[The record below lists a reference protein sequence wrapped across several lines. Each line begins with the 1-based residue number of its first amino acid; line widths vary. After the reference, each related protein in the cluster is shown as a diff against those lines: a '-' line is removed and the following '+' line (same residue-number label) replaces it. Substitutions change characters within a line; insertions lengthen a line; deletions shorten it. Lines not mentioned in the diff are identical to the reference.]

1 MENYSVLLQTTRASL
16 GRIRSLASI
25 KTKSRDTEIA
35 PLRSTGKFTKTKG
48 GRNPVGKSL
57 DGIEAEAT
65 TEANG
70 VVTHVM
76 NRLSPKSEPYSG
88 VLVEEEKQV
97 QIERPMLG
105 TRSIR
110 RL

>member
-1 MENYSVLLQTTRASL
+1 MENYSVLLQTTRANL
-16 GRIRSLASI
+16 GRIRSLGSI
-25 KTKSRDTEIA
+25 KTKSKDTEIA
-35 PLRSTGKFTKTKG
+35 PLRSTGKFAETEG
-48 GRNPVGKSL
+48 RRNPVGKSL

-65 TEANG
+65 AEAHG
-70 VVTHVM
+70 VVTHIM
-76 NRLSPKSEPYSG
+76 NRLSPISEPYSG
-88 VLVEEEKQV
+88 ASVEEEKRV

>member
-1 MENYSVLLQTTRASL
+1 LQTTRASL
-16 GRIRSLASI
+16 GRIRSLGSI
-25 KTKSRDTEIA
+25 KTKRKDTEIA
-35 PLRSTGKFTKTKG
+35 PLKSTGKFAETKR

-57 DGIEAEAT
+57 DEIEAEAH
-65 TEANG
+65 G

-76 NRLSPKSEPYSG
+76 NWLSPISEPYSG
-88 VLVEEEKQV
+88 ASVEEEKRV

>member
-1 MENYSVLLQTTRASL
+1 LIEKFIKTENYSFLLL
-16 GRIRSLASI
+16 VSI
-25 KTKSRDTEIA
+25 KKKSRDTEIA
-35 PLRSTGKFTKTKG
+35 PLRSTGKFAEIEG
-48 GRNPVGKSL
+48 GRNPVGRSL

-65 TEANG
+65 VEAHG

-76 NRLSPKSEPYSG
+76 NRLLPISELYSG
-88 VLVEEEKQV
+88 ASVEAEKQV
-97 QIERPMLG
+97 QIKKPMLG